1 MGEKKLVVGIL
12 AHVDAGK
19 TTLAESILYTCG
31 SIRKLGRV
39 DHKDAFLDTDRQER
53 DRGITIFSKQAQV
66 CWNDVAITLLDTPGH
81 VDFSAEMERTLQ
93 VLDYAVLVVSGADG
107 VQGHVLTLWRLLAR
121 YQVPV
126 FLFFNKMDQPDT
138 DPAAL
143 LAEAKERLDERCVA
157 FGGLDEQGRPY
168 RREEAAFCE
177 DVAVCDEELLERY
190 LEAQESA
197 GGPEQSGKTAE
208 SADREGCGVKA
219 AERSGGGKRPGHDG
233 IIDEETIADLIVKRK
248 VFPCY
253 FGSALKVEGITE
265 LLDGIGVY
273 TRMPSYGEAFGA
285 RVYKI
290 SRDAQGNRLTH
301 IKITGG
307 MIRVKQTVLTHGNHC
322 SRRGYEGDSRETK
335 NVQEEKIDQIRIY
348 SGDKYTVEQEVAAG
362 TVCALSG
369 LSMTFCGEGLGAER
383 EDTVPLLEPVMT
395 YRIVLPEACDV
406 HQMYNKLCQL
416 EEEEP
421 QLHMVWR
428 EQLNEI
434 HVQLMGEV
442 QIEVLR
448 NLIRERFDVEVMF
461 DEGSIVY
468 KETITSAAEGV
479 GHYEPLRHYAE
490 VHLLLEPGEPGSGLQ
505 FASRCSED
513 VLDRNWQRL
522 VLTHLEEKEH
532 LGVLTGAPITDMQIT
547 LVAGRAHLK
556 HTEGGDF
563 RQATY
568 RAVRHGLCKA
578 QNILLE
584 PVYAFR
590 LELPAALIGRGMTD
604 MQNKAGKF
612 GAPELA
618 GDFAILTGTVPV
630 SEMTGY
636 QAEVSAY
643 SGGKGRIYVELK
655 GYAPCHN
662 ADTVIASAG
671 YEAERDTDNPCSSV
685 FCAHGAGFVV
695 EWDQVETYMH
705 LDYAADRGGFAQAQ
719 DRRDESFRFADEGL
733 PEAGVGGYGDH
744 AHARLGGRQRS
755 SASPEAI
762 GQDEIE
768 EIMNR
773 TYGTKERKKQG
784 WARTIRAG
792 GNAGA
797 PEVRADRSESA
808 GADGNGGNGQDK
820 SYGKRSGS
828 DSTSS
833 MQEEYLLVD
842 GYNIIFAWD
851 HLHSLAK
858 DNLDSARGK
867 LLDILSDFQGYR
879 KMHLI
884 LVFDAYKVK
893 GNTGSTERY
902 HNIDVVYTKEA
913 ETADQYIEKV
923 THRIGRKHRV
933 RVATSDGLEQL
944 IIMGAGAVRV
954 SARELQEEVMAA
966 NAELRQMF
974 LQGTDKPAGDRNYL
988 LEGAAGEVADYVR
1001 QVLKK

>member
-1 MGEKKLVVGIL
+1 MSNKKLVVGIL

-19 TTLAESILYTCG
+19 TTLAESILYTSG
-31 SIRKLGRV
+31 RIRKLGRV

-53 DRGITIFSKQAQV
+53 ERGITIFSKQAEV
-66 CWNDVAITLLDTPGH
+66 CWKDVDITLLDTPGH

-126 FLFFNKMDQPDT
+126 FLFINKMDQPDT
-138 DPAAL
+138 DAAAL
-143 LAEAKERLDERCVA
+143 LAEMKERLDERCVA
-157 FGGLDEQGRPY
+157 FGGLDEQGRSY
-168 RREEAAFCE
+168 RREDAAFCE
-177 DVAVCDEELLERY
+177 DIAVCDEELLERY
-190 LEAQESA
+190 LAAEESA
-197 GGPEQSGKTAE
+197 GGVIDDKT
-208 SADREGCGVKA
+208 
-219 AERSGGGKRPGHDG
+219 
-233 IIDEETIADLIVKRK
+233 ITDLVAKRK
-248 VFPCY
+248 LFPCY
-253 FGSALKVEGITE
+253 FGSALKVEGVTE
-265 LLDGIGVY
+265 LLDGIAAH
-273 TRMPSYGEAFGA
+273 TRMPVYGEAFCA

-307 MIRVKQTVLTHGNHC
+307 VLKVKQTILTHGKHYGG
-322 SRRGYEGDSRETK
+322 RKGYAGDDREAGA
-335 NVQEEKIDQIRIY
+335 VQEEKIDQIRIY
-348 SGDKYTVEQEVAAG
+348 SGDKYTVEQEVKAG
-362 TVCALSG
+362 TVCALLG
-369 LSMTFCGEGLGAER
+369 PVTTFCGEALGE
-383 EDTVPLLEPVMT
+383 EEEHTVPLLEPVMT
-395 YRIVLPEACDV
+395 YRMVLPDGCDV
-406 HQMYNKLCQL
+406 HRMYNELCQL

-421 QLHMVWR
+421 QLHMVWQER
-428 EQLNEI
+428 IGEI

-448 NLIRERFDVEVMF
+448 NLIRERFGEEVTF

-468 KETITSAAEGV
+468 KETIASVVEGV

-505 FASRCSED
+505 FGTRCSED
-513 VLDRNWQRL
+513 ELDRNWQRL
-522 VLTHLEEKEH
+522 VMTHLEEKEH
-532 LGVLTGAPITDMQIT
+532 LGVLTGSPITDMQIT

-568 RAVRHGLCKA
+568 RAVRQGLCKA

-590 LELPAALIGRGMTD
+590 LELPAPLIGRGMAD

-612 GAPELA
+612 GAPEMT
-618 GDFAILTGTVPV
+618 GDYAVLTGTVPV
-630 SEMTGY
+630 SEMAGY
-636 QAEVSAY
+636 QAEMLAY
-643 SGGKGRIYVELK
+643 SGGKGRLYMELK

-662 ADTVIASAG
+662 ADAVITSIG
-671 YEAERDTDNPCSSV
+671 YEAERDMDNPCSSV

-695 EWDQVETYMH
+695 EWDRVEDYMH
-705 LDYAADRGGFAQAQ
+705 LDSVLSDTASMLLYGEQDGFGNLAGHSGGQETDYAGQG
-719 DRRDESFRFADEGL
+719 SEG
-733 PEAGVGGYGDH
+733 
-744 AHARLGGRQRS
+744 HARINGRKE
-755 SASPEAI
+755 SAVTDFI

-792 GNAGA
+792 
-797 PEVRADRSESA
+797 DREDA
-808 GADGNGGNGQDK
+808 QDGRTRKDN
-820 SYGKRSGS
+820 SSG
-828 DSTSS
+828 TGR
-833 MQEEYLLVD
+833 EEYLLVD
-842 GYNIIFAWD
+842 GYNIIFAWESLKD
-851 HLHSLAK
+851 LAK
-858 DNLDSARGK
+858 DNLDSARGR
-867 LLDILSDFQGYR
+867 LMDILSDFQGYR
-879 KMHLI
+879 RMKLI

-893 GNTGSTERY
+893 GNVGSTEKY

-923 THRIGRKHRV
+923 THKIGRKYHV

-954 SARELQEEVMAA
+954 SAKELQEEVMAA
-966 NAELRQMF
+966 GEELRQMF
-974 LQGTDKPAGDRNYL
+974 LQNADQPAGDRNYL
-988 LEGAAGEVADYVR
+988 LEGASGEVADYVKR
-1001 QVLKK
+1001 VLEE